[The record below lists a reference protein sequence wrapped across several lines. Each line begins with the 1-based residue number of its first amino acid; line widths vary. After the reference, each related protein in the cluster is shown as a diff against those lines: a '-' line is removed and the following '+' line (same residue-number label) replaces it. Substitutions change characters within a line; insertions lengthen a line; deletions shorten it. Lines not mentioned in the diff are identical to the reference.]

1 VLGYKGE
8 KLIFWENILM
18 FVAQKK
24 WKELGEDIV
33 IFGWACMVTI
43 G

>member
-1 VLGYKGE
+1 VLGDKGK
-8 KLIFWENILM
+8 KLIVWENILI

-33 IFGWACMVTI
+33 NFGWACMVTI